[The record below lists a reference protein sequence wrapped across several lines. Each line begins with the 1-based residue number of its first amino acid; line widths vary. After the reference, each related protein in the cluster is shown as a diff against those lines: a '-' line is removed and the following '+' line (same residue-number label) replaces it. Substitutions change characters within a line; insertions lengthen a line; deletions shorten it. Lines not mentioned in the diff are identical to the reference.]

1 MSSPGGVLPPAG
13 ATVFEQMQTLQREGD
28 WLRRLLLREPRG
40 SVARHVNLVV
50 PATRPDCDAGF
61 IIMEPTEYP
70 PMSGSN
76 TICTTT
82 VLLETG
88 MLELREP
95 ETVVRLEAPGGV
107 VEARAACRDGR
118 CESVEF
124 TNVPCFADRLD
135 APLEVAGLGTI
146 PVDVAY
152 GGMWYAIADARALGF
167 AIEPHEARDL
177 SLAGERIREAAR
189 EQLPCVHPENP
200 EIAGVSI
207 VQIAEPWQGVGKVTR
222 NAVVVAP
229 GRLDRSATGTGL
241 SARLAVLHAR
251 GQMQVGDAM
260 SHASAIGS
268 TFDGRIVREAQ
279 SGLTRRASSPRSG
292 EARGS
297 RASRRSSWMTPTP
310 TPRGTCSRT
319 PGASA
324 GSTRNSARR
333 YRLASSSI
341 GGQVQTRLRSP

>member
-1 MSSPGGVLPPAG
+1 MRARRTLTVVGCHAGGEIGDVITGGVLPPAG
-13 ATVFEQMQTLQREGD
+13 ATVFEQMQTLQRDGD

-50 PATRPDCDAGF
+50 PATRADCDAGF

-88 MLELREP
+88 MLEMHEP

-107 VEARAACRDGR
+107 VEARAVCRDGR

-124 TNVPCFADRLD
+124 TNGPCFADQLD
-135 APLEVAGLGTI
+135 ARLEVAGLGTVS
-146 PVDVAY
+146 VDVAY

-167 AIEPHEARDL
+167 AIEPHEAREL
-177 SLAGERIREAAR
+177 SIAGEQIRAAAR
-189 EQLPCVHPENP
+189 EQLSCVHPENP
-200 EIAGVSI
+200 DISGVSI
-207 VQIAEPWQGVGKVTR
+207 VQIAEPWQGAGKVTR

-241 SARLAVLHAR
+241 SARLSVLFAR

-268 TFDGRIVREAQ
+268 TFDGRIVRETQVGTRAGIVPAIRGSAWITGISQ
-279 SGLTRRASSPRSG
+279 YFVDDTDPYPEGYLLADTWGVSGLDSQP
-292 EARGS
+292 
-297 RASRRSSWMTPTP
+297 
-310 TPRGTCSRT
+310 
-319 PGASA
+319 
-324 GSTRNSARR
+324 
-333 YRLASSSI
+333 
-341 GGQVQTRLRSP
+341 